1 MNGAGT
7 ERVKVL
13 LSQAVDYE
21 TGMVLGLKGL
31 KFVCDFPQSSCG
43 LCATA
48 QLSYET
54 GIVLGP
60 KGLKIVCDVA
70 QLSCRL

>member
-1 MNGAGT
+1 M
-7 ERVKVL
+7 
-13 LSQAVDYE
+13 DYD
-21 TGMVLGLKGL
+21 TGMVLVLKGL

-70 QLSCRL
+70 QLSCGL